1 MRHERKNRVKKVAIY
16 TIQTNNYGNRL
27 QNYAVQEVCN
37 KLGYEAVSLGNSDP
51 TRGLIVLKKFPFL
64 VNAIKT
70 TRNLVRSIIKNDAI
84 CKFYKFN
91 QYIKYS
97 TDYDK
102 IYAIPNDETCVLYYD
117 VEHNKI
123 NYITGISK

>member
-1 MRHERKNRVKKVAIY
+1 MWYERKNRVKKVAIY

-64 VNAIKT
+64 VNAIKK
-70 TRNLVRSIIKNDAI
+70 TRNLMCSLIKNDAA

-91 QYIKYS
+91 Q
-97 TDYDK
+97 
-102 IYAIPNDETCVLYYD
+102 
-117 VEHNKI
+117 
-123 NYITGISK
+123 